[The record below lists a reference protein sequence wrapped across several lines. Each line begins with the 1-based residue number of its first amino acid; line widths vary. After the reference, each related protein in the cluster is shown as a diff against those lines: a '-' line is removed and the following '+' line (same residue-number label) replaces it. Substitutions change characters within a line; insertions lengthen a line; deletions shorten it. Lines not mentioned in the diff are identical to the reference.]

1 MVVILSKVLSFLG
14 RGICHQGAA
23 VTFSSDL
30 LTKSNLCKIY
40 MPLCSRCTGIYI
52 GFIISLIIIIF
63 VDHYIKSEAP
73 SFKIIIIVIAA
84 LLLMGIDVSLSFY
97 GFIKPN
103 NYIRFSTGFFA
114 GWTLALL
121 VLPVANNVIWYKAV
135 KKSYLNSKIK
145 SLTWTF
151 SGLFLWMLFLII
163 YRFLN
168 YNGVIIFLGIISI
181 IGVITFYAFIILILF
196 FSIFKKYRNSVKTT
210 KKHIISFIIGVF
222 ISSGLLILSS
232 LLRKFI

>member
-1 MVVILSKVLSFLG
+1 MVVILSKVLNFLG
-14 RGICHQGAA
+14 SGICHQRAA

-30 LTKSNLCKIY
+30 LIKTNLYKIY

-52 GFIISLIIIIF
+52 GFIISLIIIIII
-63 VDHYIKSEAP
+63 DHYIKSEAP
-73 SFKIIIIVIAA
+73 SFKIIIMVIAA
-84 LLLMGIDVSLSFY
+84 LLLMGIDIALSFY
-97 GFIKPN
+97 GFIKSN

-121 VLPVANNVIWYKAV
+121 ILPVANNIICYEAV
-135 KKSYLNSKIK
+135 KRPYLDSKIK

-151 SGLFLWMLFLII
+151 SGLFLWMFFIII

-168 YNGVIIFLGIISI
+168 YNGVIVFWGILAI

-196 FSIFKKYRNSVKTT
+196 FSIFKKYRNSIKTAG
-210 KKHIISFIIGVF
+210 KYIISFIIGVF